1 MFLAPELEM
10 KALILAV
17 DAEKDL
23 QEEDIKSA
31 DKHILWSI
39 NYDRFNR
46 EFRDQVRI
54 LNAQAIFN
62 RWDFERGHYSVKSL
76 DLSPLAL
83 ISVVELFTKTR
94 LANTK
99 GLKVYWTKKL
109 EFV

>member
-1 MFLAPELEM
+1 M

-17 DAEKDL
+17 DADKDL

-54 LNAQAIFN
+54 SNSVTRLD
-62 RWDFERGHYSVKSL
+62 DFIIIGLLPSHLVTILLHKGLIILGYLCSRMQPLDNPYHK
-76 DLSPLAL
+76 DLSEMLTHDL
-83 ISVVELFTKTR
+83 
-94 LANTK
+94 N
-99 GLKVYWTKKL
+99 
-109 EFV
+109 

>member
-1 MFLAPELEM
+1 MFTVPEVEM

-17 DAEKDL
+17 DADKDL

-54 LNAQAIFN
+54 SN
-62 RWDFERGHYSVKSL
+62 SV
-76 DLSPLAL
+76 
-83 ISVVELFTKTR
+83 TR
-94 LANTK
+94 LDDFMLI
-99 GLKVYWTKKL
+99 GLLSSHLVTILLREGLIILGYL
-109 EFV
+109 